1 MDFKTLIYQPGR
13 VARVIL
19 NRPEKLNSIDPGM
32 RAELANAWARLITP
46 ACRASTF
53 SRVMPP

>member
-19 NRPEKLNSIDPGM
+19 NRPEKLNAQTWTMLQEMEQAFD
-32 RAELANAWARLITP
+32 LAVEEDRK
-46 ACRASTF
+46 S
-53 SRVMPP
+53 VV